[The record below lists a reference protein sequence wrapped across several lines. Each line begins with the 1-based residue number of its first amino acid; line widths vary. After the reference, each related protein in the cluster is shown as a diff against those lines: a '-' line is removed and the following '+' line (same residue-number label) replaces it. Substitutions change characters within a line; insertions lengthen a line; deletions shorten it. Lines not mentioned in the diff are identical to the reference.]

1 MKIKVDILVPYLS
14 GQGGM
19 ETVAKKVAE
28 FYNENREIEVRL
40 VIPQG
45 TIRKE
50 WIGDITNNILYNDSK
65 LKIKSFRNLGGLL
78 YLINY
83 LIFHTRDTDV
93 VIGMSSRLVRI
104 ISIYRRV
111 LKKNFFLVSWIHFS
125 IDHEDAV
132 RIKDIK
138 KADYH
143 LAISS
148 GIKRQLTREG
158 IPSNKIKLIYNP
170 VEKTDE
176 SISRSKS
183 NTLELLYMG
192 RVMLDGQ
199 KNLRELFLALSKL
212 EIPWHLKLVGDGK
225 QMQNAQELAKELSI
239 KNKID
244 FCGWLQDPWKQITN
258 VDYLI
263 LTSKYEGLP
272 MVLIEAIERGLP
284 CIAANCPTGPE
295 DIINERNGY
304 LYEVGNIKSLVNKLI
319 IAHKN
324 KYKYRKNTV
333 KDTAT
338 KFLEEN
344 YFARLTEFFKEI
356 KKNKGIKYL

>member
-1 MKIKVDILVPYLS
+1 MKMKVDILVPYLS

-19 ETVAKKVAE
+19 ETVAKKVVE
-28 FYNENREIEVRL
+28 FYSKNQEIEVRL

-50 WIGDITNNILYNDSK
+50 WISDITNNILYNDSK
-65 LKIKSFRNLGGLL
+65 LKIKLSRNLWGLF

-83 LIFHTRDTDV
+83 LIFHTRDTDI

-104 ISIYRRV
+104 ISIYRKV
-111 LKKNFFLVSWIHFS
+111 LKKNFLLVSWIHFS

-148 GIKRQLTREG
+148 GIKHQLVREG
-158 IPSNKIKLIYNP
+158 ISSNKIELIYNP

-176 SISRSKS
+176 SISSSKS
-183 NTLELLYMG
+183 DTLELLYMG

-199 KNLRELFLALSKL
+199 KNLRELFLALSRLK
-212 EIPWHLKLVGDGK
+212 ISWHLKLVGDGN
-225 QMQNAQELAKELSI
+225 QMQNAQNLAKELGI

-244 FCGWLQDPWKQITN
+244 FCGWLRDPWKQITN
-258 VDYLI
+258 VDYLL

-295 DIINERNGY
+295 DIIDERNGY

-319 IAHKN
+319 IADKN
-324 KYKYRKNTV
+324 KYKYQKNTV
-333 KDTAT
+333 KNTAT

-344 YFARLTEFFKEI
+344 YFVRLTEFLKEI
-356 KKNKGIKYL
+356 KKNEGIKHL